1 MIEIK
6 IDGLDEL
13 IAKYRRINSNT
24 DAILQKALFKAGQQ
38 IEASAKLLCPVDTG
52 ELRNSI
58 NVVRIA
64 DGVSI
69 GTNCEY
75 AIYQE
80 FGTGSKGNPTV
91 PHTTKEHW
99 TYYSGGRF
107 YTTSGNY
114 PQPFLQPAFSVN
126 QNNVKSIIAAE
137 LQAGAIT

>member
-6 IDGLDEL
+6 ISGLDE
-13 IAKYRRINSNT
+13 IISKYRALNSNT
-24 DAILQKALFKAGQQ
+24 DTILKNALFKAGQQ
-38 IEASAKLLCPVDTG
+38 IQASAKLLCPVDTG

-58 NVVRIA
+58 NVVRVEN
-64 DGVSI
+64 GVSI

-91 PHTTKEHW
+91 PHTTKKHW
-99 TYYSGGRF
+99 TYYSSGRF

-114 PQPFLQPAFSVN
+114 PQPFLQPAFISN
-126 QNNVKSIIAAE
+126 QSNVKSIIMAE
-137 LQAGAIT
+137 LQSGGIT

>member
-6 IDGLDEL
+6 INGLDE
-13 IAKYRRINSNT
+13 IISKYRQLNSNV
-24 DAILQKALFKAGQQ
+24 DNILQNAMLKAGQQ
-38 IEASAKLLCPVDTG
+38 IQASAKLLCPVDTG

-58 NVVRIA
+58 NVIKLEN
-64 DGVSI
+64 GVSV

-80 FGTGSKGNPTV
+80 FGTGSKGNPAV
-91 PHTTKEHW
+91 PHTTKQKW

-114 PQPFLQPAFSVN
+114 PQPFLQPAFLENRDNIKAV
-126 QNNVKSIIAAE
+126 IIAE
-137 LQAGAIT
+137 LQSGGTV

>member
-6 IDGLDEL
+6 INGLDE
-13 IAKYRRINSNT
+13 IISKYRALNNNT
-24 DAILQKALFKAGQQ
+24 DTILKNALFKAGQQ
-38 IEASAKLLCPVDTG
+38 IQASAKLLCPVDTG

-58 NVVRIA
+58 NVVRTEN
-64 DGVSI
+64 GVSV

-80 FGTGSKGNPTV
+80 FGTGSKGNPAV
-91 PHTTKEHW
+91 PHTTKQKW

-114 PQPFLQPAFSVN
+114 PQPFLQPAFTSN
-126 QNNVKSIIAAE
+126 QDNIKGIIISA
-137 LQAGAIT
+137 LQSGGIS